1 MSDIK
6 SPLHDYAEKKVTEN
20 IDKNKK
26 VLEQLHKV
34 CLTINALSTHPD
46 MSKRAM
52 VRVIKA
58 VTGRL
63 TGETTDLKSEV
74 ERQMVDLFR
83 RMVDGFVLFNLNEE
97 TLLKKATQEMK
108 KARNLAEKKVEE
120 KKDE

>member
-6 SPLHDYAEKKVTEN
+6 SPLHEYAEKKVTESVN
-20 IDKNKK
+20 KNQK

-52 VRVIKA
+52 VRVIKG
-58 VTGRL
+58 VTSRL
-63 TGETTDLKSEV
+63 TGESVELKSEA
-74 ERQMVDLFR
+74 EKQMVDLFR

-108 KARNLAEKKVEE
+108 KAREIGNKKVEE